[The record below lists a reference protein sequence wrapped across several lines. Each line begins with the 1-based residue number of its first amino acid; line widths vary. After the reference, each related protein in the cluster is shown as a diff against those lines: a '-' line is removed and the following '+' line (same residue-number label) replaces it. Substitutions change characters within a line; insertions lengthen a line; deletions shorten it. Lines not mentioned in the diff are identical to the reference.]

1 MKHTFR
7 ILGMALLVG
16 AMSFTTPADRK
27 LIVIDAGHGGNDI
40 GATHGFHSEKEIT
53 SKIAKKIKGLNTN
66 ENLDIVLLRDN
77 DNFKSLADRI
87 EEINKLN
94 ADLVLSLHVNKNE
107 NESASGV
114 EAYVSEQNAKY
125 EDSKAHAEELVSI
138 LTTEKIKSRGVKTAS
153 FMVLKKSNTA
163 AVTLELGFLSNPTD
177 REYLTSDS
185 GQNEIAS
192 KITSYLSK

>member
-1 MKHTFR
+1 MKHAFR

-16 AMSFTTPADRK
+16 AMSFTTPENRK
-27 LIVIDAGHGGNDI
+27 LVVIDAGHGGHDI

-66 ENLDIVLLRDN
+66 GNVDIILLRDN
-77 DNFKSLADRI
+77 DDFKSLADRVD
-87 EEINKLN
+87 EINKLN
-94 ADLVLSLHVNKNE
+94 ADLVLSLHVNKNQ
-107 NESASGV
+107 NELASGI
-114 EAYVSEQNAKY
+114 EAFVSDDNAKY

-138 LTTEKIKSRGVKTAS
+138 LSTEKIKNRGVKIAP

-163 AVTLELGFLSNPTD
+163 AVTLELGFISNVTD
-177 REYLTSDS
+177 REYLTSDT

-192 KITSYLSK
+192 KISSYLSK